1 MTEIEQQRKALR
13 IRYDHDDTYHLQFS
27 TWDKAALTY
36 TEAGRLLSG
45 EGAHPTAVRG
55 ILARA
60 VDACD
65 DTLLVSF
72 VVGSES
78 FTTSPSVEPIEHD
91 ITFSYQ
97 GFVILG
103 SWTASQRIAQ
113 DLGLRL
119 GQFSHAYAK
128 RHLHGRTQFH
138 YVAAHDAS
146 TELVMEAERHGGIGL
161 SVAQALR
168 AKTKEEAVTAATASL
183 APSAQG
189 ARSLEDRF
197 PVLRYFTYEHLPEHL
212 QAISRPFCLLALT
225 VANTALDGANEREL
239 AKALDR
245 LLEAKDAAVR
255 AVV

>member
-1 MTEIEQQRKALR
+1 MTEIEQQHKALR
-13 IRYDHDDTYHLQFS
+13 IRYDHDDTYHLQFP

-36 TEAGRLLSG
+36 TEAGRLLAG

-55 ILARA
+55 ILACA

-65 DTLLVSF
+65 DTLLVGF

-78 FTTSPSVEPIEHD
+78 FTTSPSITPIEHD

-103 SWTASQRIAQ
+103 SYTAAQRVVY
-113 DLGLRL
+113 DLDLRPR
-119 GQFSHAYAK
+119 QYAHASEL
-128 RHLHGRTQFH
+128 RHLHGRQHFH
-138 YVAAHDAS
+138 YVATHDAS
-146 TELVMEAERHGGIGL
+146 TELVMEAERCGGIGV
-161 SVAQALR
+161 SAAQVLR
-168 AKTKEEAVTAATASL
+168 AKAKTAAPDTAMPPVRDM
-183 APSAQG
+183 A
-189 ARSLEDRF
+189 EVF
-197 PVLRYFTYEHLPEHL
+197 PVLRYFTYAHLPENL
-212 QAISRPFCLLALT
+212 RAVSQPFFTLAHV
-225 VANTALDGANEREL
+225 VANQYGNGADERET